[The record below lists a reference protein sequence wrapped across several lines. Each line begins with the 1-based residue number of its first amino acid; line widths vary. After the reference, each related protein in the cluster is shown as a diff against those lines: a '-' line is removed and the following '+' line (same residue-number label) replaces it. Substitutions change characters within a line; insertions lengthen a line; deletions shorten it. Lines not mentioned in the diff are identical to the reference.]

1 MSKGDFFTQN
11 TILISFIIIN
21 PGDNNFT
28 TAYVYRKLPILHK
41 RESKSNILYH
51 AGPRDLPGR
60 DQPRHSAPELG
71 QKGVGRRLRIHA
83 PGRHRTRHPYPV
95 RYRPDIVVIK
105 PGSNDF
111 STVILPGA
119 TNWDSDM
126 GANYHPNHHGHR
138 KLAMSVIPYI
148 ATITGWE
155 LPDTSVE

>member
-1 MSKGDFFTQN
+1 M
-11 TILISFIIIN
+11 
-21 PGDNNFT
+21 
-28 TAYVYRKLPILHK
+28 
-41 RESKSNILYH
+41 
-51 AGPRDLPGR
+51 
-60 DQPRHSAPELG
+60 
-71 QKGVGRRLRIHA
+71 
-83 PGRHRTRHPYPV
+83 

-111 STVILPGA
+111 STVILPGV

-126 GANYHPNHHGHR
+126 GANYHSNHHGHR

>member
-1 MSKGDFFTQN
+1 MQIKGTFLDEISHDIPHQNWGEKEWDADFGYMHRAGIEHV
-11 TILISFIIIN
+11 ILIRC
-21 PGDNNFT
+21 G
-28 TAYVYRKLPILHK
+28 
-41 RESKSNILYH
+41 
-51 AGPRDLPGR
+51 
-60 DQPRHSAPELG
+60 
-71 QKGVGRRLRIHA
+71 
-83 PGRHRTRHPYPV
+83 
-95 RYRPDIVVIK
+95 YRPDIVVIK

-111 STVILPGA
+111 STVILPGV